1 MFRINPIIT
10 GMETCVYRAIGQF
23 FSKAIRVIFAI
34 GAGLGL
40 TLSPGWAES
49 GTRDDPPAEVR
60 VSPFSGVLQ
69 PCDDPS
75 MLDQIAIDFAH
86 RELEFWNSS
95 LTITGFER
103 IGEFG
108 YRLNGQTYIPRRY
121 CQAEARFSDGLRR
134 HLVFNISAST
144 AFLGLGSGVVWC
156 IQGIDRNHAFTPN
169 CRSFGP

>member
-10 GMETCVYRAIGQF
+10 GMETSVYRALGQF
-23 FSKAIRVIFAI
+23 FTRAITAI
-34 GAGLGL
+34 LATGCGLGIQ
-40 TLSPGWAES
+40 LSSGWAES
-49 GTRDDPPAEVR
+49 GSRDDPPAEVR

-69 PCDDPS
+69 PCDDPG
-75 MLDQIAIDFAH
+75 MLDQIAIDFAR

-95 LTITGFER
+95 LTISGFER
-103 IGEFG
+103 IVEIG

-134 HLVFNISAST
+134 HVVFNISAST

-169 CRSFGP
+169 CRSLGP

>member
-1 MFRINPIIT
+1 M
-10 GMETCVYRAIGQF
+10 YRAISQF
-23 FSKAIRVIFAI
+23 LSKAIWDIFAI

-49 GTRDDPPAEVR
+49 ETRDDPPAEVR

-69 PCDDPS
+69 PCDDPG

-95 LTITGFER
+95 LTISGFER
-103 IGEFG
+103 IIEVG

-134 HLVFNISAST
+134 HVVFNISAST
-144 AFLGLGSGVVWC
+144 AFLGIGSGVVWC